1 MAVNVIICLIV
12 PGIKPQSDDYSKQES
27 TDEQINGSAI
37 AKYFGQNSYLIS
49 SLKLMLETGDFWGCQ
64 IRDCASMARLDLSV
78 IFSYYITNSVI
89 S

>member
-1 MAVNVIICLIV
+1 MVDQ
-12 PGIKPQSDDYSKQES
+12 KKES
-27 TDEQINGSAI
+27 TDEQINGNAI

-89 S
+89 FLANLTIPSLNAS